1 MKPILVKSFSLL
13 ILGIFAL
20 TGCVRQP
27 GASVDAKL
35 EELPGV
41 YRVLWSDGTPN
52 DHNFTIE
59 NKNGDWYM
67 SDEEQSQPL
76 QKMTQADIETRF
88 GKEMA
93 GKAQCLQTM
102 GGAST
107 IILCAG
113 EPGVKTSVKVDDF
126 VSYSKDFTTKTN
138 HFVFIDYM
146 GIWDMEKL
154 K

>member
-1 MKPILVKSFSLL
+1 MNRAPLLFLWACFSIL
-13 ILGIFAL
+13 IC
-20 TGCVRQP
+20 TGCVRNT
-27 GASVDAKL
+27 GASSAAKL
-35 EELPGV
+35 ENLPGV
-41 YRVLWSDGTPN
+41 YRVLWSDGSPN
-52 DHNFTIE
+52 DHSFAIE

-67 SDEEQSQPL
+67 SSEEQSLPL
-76 QKMTQADIETRF
+76 YKMTQEEVEAVF

-93 GKAQCLQTM
+93 AEAQCLQTM

-107 IILCAG
+107 TIICAS